1 MHAIVKKV
9 LFVCFY
15 KFDNFHDIRPTF
27 RIYYVIFMFLGQE
40 KFKFMQRKDYKVVLF
55 RYKTSIKLIR
65 G

>member
-1 MHAIVKKV
+1 MHAFVKKV